1 MKHDCVQSPG
11 KTKSSIRRPRKTANI
26 GHYMFIIRNM
36 IRKQTIFQCFSKKE
50 NILAELWDFRK
61 AKLSSTKQDK
71 K

>member
-11 KTKSSIRRPRKTANI
+11 KTKSSIQRPRKTANI
-26 GHYMFIIRNM
+26 AHYMFIIRNM

-61 AKLSSTKQDK
+61 AKCL
-71 K
+71 